1 MCSESVFSTADIL
14 AGLQSH
20 EMWTWEMDL
29 ESKLVVASR
38 EREAGR
44 GIIGVGEQEVRT
56 AGCETDY
63 REAGHAASVSG
74 V

>member
-1 MCSESVFSTADIL
+1 
-14 AGLQSH
+14 
-20 EMWTWEMDL
+20 MDL

-44 GIIGVGEQEVRT
+44 GIIGVGEQEVQT